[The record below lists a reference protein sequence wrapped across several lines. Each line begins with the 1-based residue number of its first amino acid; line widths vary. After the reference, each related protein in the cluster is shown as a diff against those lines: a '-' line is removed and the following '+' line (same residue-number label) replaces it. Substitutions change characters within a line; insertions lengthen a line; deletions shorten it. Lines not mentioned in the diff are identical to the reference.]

1 MTALKKV
8 NNFFLFAVLLWGT
21 VSFMYP
27 TVRAATGMVTQ
38 NIDSLMRTLS
48 LEEKVGQMFMPVIEG
63 MGSLDYIKNNE
74 KVLEMIRS
82 QKVGGFV
89 ILRSTPASIRKH
101 YDRLQG
107 ESNLPL
113 LFSAD
118 LENGPSMRIDGG
130 TQYPSNM
137 GLGAVNDSAAVV
149 RMGELTGYEA
159 KSLGLPY
166 IFAPISDVNRNA
178 DNPVINTRAYGDSPA
193 LVSRLSVAYMNGLQ
207 NAGCIATAK
216 HFPGHGD
223 TKEDSHNEL
232 AHATYNPK
240 TEDDDI
246 LPFISAIEAGIGS
259 VMTGHLAVRDQKG
272 KLIPATLSQRIVT
285 NLLRKDLGFGGLV
298 VTDAMGMGAITK
310 AYSQGEAGVLAV
322 LAGCD
327 ILLFPDNVDAMYS
340 GVLDAVRSGRIPISR
355 INESVKKILEA
366 KRQTGLFE
374 NRYLPVEN
382 SIFTTSMQQ
391 ESLELS
397 RSLAARSITVLLNA
411 KNTLPLSKD
420 ATYSH
425 LVITSGRSERIADEF
440 IIELDKR
447 LKKVEHLII
456 RANSKKKDYTGAAKF
471 VEKAGKLI
479 ISVYVPVTS
488 GRNTIQLGSEQTK
501 LLRDAL
507 SAHPNAVV
515 LSHGSPYL
523 ISSFPQIRVYAANYG
538 ASRVLE
544 AALASAI
551 FGETPITGTLPVSI
565 PGTAFKAGDGLQI
578 ESFSGSRDSEYL
590 HGVHD
595 VLSADDACMDSI
607 ENRFSGVDSIVDK
620 GIKEKA
626 YPGAVLLVGRT
637 NGIVYQK
644 AYGRF
649 TYENTSKPVQPNTIF
664 DLASVTKVV
673 ATTTA
678 TMMCLDRKLFQLDD
692 KVAEYIPDF
701 GARGKD
707 KVTIRNLL
715 LHNSGL
721 RAFDAYYK
729 KYTMPEQVLAAI
741 YDDSLVYTTGTKTTY
756 SDLGIITLGKLIERV
771 TGRGLDVFCNE
782 EIFVPLGMDSTF
794 FNPPVAFRQLIMPT
808 EYDDYWRN
816 RQLQGEVHDEA
827 ASLLGGVAGHAG
839 LFSTAEDIAQLLLL
853 LLNKGVVNE
862 QCLIREETISDFT
875 TRQNQESTRGLGWD
889 TKSETKS
896 SAGSKFSM
904 QSFGHTGYTGTS
916 VWVDKN
922 NGVFVVFLTNR
933 VFPTRNNLKLSDI
946 RPVLHDAVMKAI
958 F

>member
-1 MTALKKV
+1 MHPFNKV
-8 NNFFLFAVLLWGT
+8 RTFVIGTVLLWGT
-21 VSFMYP
+21 VSCMYP
-27 TVRAATGMVTQ
+27 NAWGATGAQ
-38 NIDSLMRTLS
+38 SIDSLLATLS
-48 LEEKVGQMFMPVIEG
+48 IEDKVGQMIMPVIEG
-63 MGSLDYIKNNE
+63 MSSLDYRKTNE
-74 KVLEMIRS
+74 KVLDMIRY

-118 LENGPSMRIDGG
+118 LENGPSMRIEGG

-137 GLGAVNDSAAVV
+137 GLGAVNDSAALV

-159 KSLGLPY
+159 RSLGLPY
-166 IFAPISDVNRNA
+166 IFAPVSDVNRNA
-178 DNPVINTRAYGDSPA
+178 DNPVINTRAYGDSPV
-193 LVSRLSVAYMNGLQ
+193 LVTKLSVAYMTGLQ

-240 TEDDDI
+240 TDDED
-246 LPFISAIEAGIGS
+246 LQPFISAISSGIGS
-259 VMTGHLAVRDQKG
+259 VMMGHLAVRNQKG
-272 KLIPATLSQRIVT
+272 SLIPATLSQRIVT
-285 NLLRKDLGFGGLV
+285 NLLRKDLGFGGLI
-298 VTDAMGMGAITK
+298 VTDAMGMGAITN

-327 ILLFPDNVDAMYS
+327 ILLFPDNVEAMYE
-340 GVLDAVRSGRIPISR
+340 GVLNAVRSGRIPMDR
-355 INESVKKILEA
+355 IDESVRKILKA
-366 KRQTGLFE
+366 KMQTGLFL
-374 NRYLPVEN
+374 NRYLPEEN
-382 SIFTTSMQQ
+382 SVFTTAMQQ
-391 ESLELS
+391 ESFELS

-411 KNTLPLSKD
+411 KNTLPLNKD
-420 ATYSH
+420 VSYSH
-425 LVITSGRSERIADEF
+425 LVITSGRSERIAEEF
-440 IIELDKR
+440 IAELDKR
-447 LKKVEHLII
+447 VKKVEHLII
-456 RANSKKKDYTGAAKF
+456 RANSKKKDYTKAAKF
-471 VEKAGKLI
+471 IENAGKLI

-488 GRNTIQLGSEQTK
+488 GKNTIQLGSEQTK

-507 SAHPNAVV
+507 REHPQAVV

-523 ISSFPQIRVYAANYG
+523 ISSFPQIKVYAANYG

-544 AALASAI
+544 TALASAI

-565 PGTAFKAGDGLQI
+565 PGTDFNSGDGLQI
-578 ESFSGSRDSEYL
+578 ESFGGSKDSDYL
-590 HGVHD
+590 KGVYYAPD
-595 VLSADDACMDSI
+595 VNDARNDSLK
-607 ENRFSGVDSIVDK
+607 NRFSEADSIVER
-620 GIKEKA
+620 GITEKA
-626 YPGAVLLVGRT
+626 YPGAVLLVGNS
-637 NGIVYQK
+637 NGIMYRK

-649 TYENTSKPVQPNTIF
+649 TYDLNSPAVETSSIF

-678 TMMCLDRKLFQLDD
+678 TMLCIDRKLFDLDD
-692 KVAEYIPDF
+692 KVAEYIPEF
-701 GARGKD
+701 GAQGKD

-721 RAFDAYYK
+721 RAFDTYYK
-729 KYTMPEQVLAAI
+729 KYKQPEQVLAAI
-741 YDDSLVYTTGTKTTY
+741 YDDTLVYTTGSKTTY

-771 TGRGLDVFCNE
+771 TGKGLDVFCTE
-782 EIFVPLGMDSTF
+782 EIFLPLGMDSTF
-794 FNPPVAFRQLIMPT
+794 FNPPVSFKKNIMPT

-839 LFSTAEDIAQLLLL
+839 LFATAEDIAQLLIL
-853 LLNKGVVNE
+853 LLNKGMMHD
-862 QCLIREETISDFT
+862 QKLIEDATVTMFT
-875 TRQNQESTRGLGWD
+875 SRQSVESTRGLGWD

-896 SAGSKFSM
+896 SAGNRFSM

-916 VWVDKN
+916 VWTDKEN
-922 NGVFVVFLTNR
+922 DIFVVFLTNR
-933 VFPTRNNLKLSDI
+933 VYPTRNNLKLSEI
-946 RPVLHDAVMKAI
+946 RPQLHDAIMKAV